1 MTKRAFVGLALALS
15 VLGGLL
21 TGAVAGSA
29 HAFTDRA
36 AGDESLRRQDAA
48 PTKTFVW
55 EEYGLTFTLPEDW
68 QVLGQSQNFDLAL
81 VSPDALVS
89 GEGAFIMLQ
98 VYPTLGQDTTMDSA
112 LDPVAEQVGGE
123 VVPFSAAGLDGFEI
137 AFDDETSGTTNQLVL
152 LPYGEKGAAL
162 FIRTSAKPEENA
174 TVQGIL
180 ASMLVDPP
188 APDYAAID
196 AAWQT
201 SVTEQGRLIYGAS
214 DAPVSA
220 IEFFSF
226 TCGHCASFSM
236 PIEHLI
242 ALEADTGRMRIEI
255 APIAGDVL
263 AIRATEATFCAAEQG
278 KGYSA
283 YKVLWDGYLTLGY
296 EKAYSEEGV
305 QSLLEPLGVDLTAL
319 TACMDADT
327 YNEALTAIRTDF
339 LDYGLSGTPTV
350 LLGADGDAPE
360 TIKLSDGRAWSG
372 IVPIDTLRAL
382 IRLIIDDGLS
392 VSEATSAYFGG

>member
-15 VLGGLL
+15 LL
-21 TGAVAGSA
+21 SGATVSSA
-29 HAFTDRA
+29 HALTDRA
-36 AGDESLRRQDAA
+36 AGDESVLRRQDAA
-48 PTKTFVW
+48 LTKTFVW

-68 QVLGQSQNFDLAL
+68 QTLGQSQNFDLAL
-81 VSPDALVS
+81 VSPGALES

-98 VYPTLGQDTTMDSA
+98 VYPTLGQDTTMDGA
-112 LDPVAEQVGGE
+112 LNPVAEQVGGE
-123 VVPFSAAGLDGFEI
+123 VAPFSAAGLDGFGI
-137 AFDDETSGTTNQLVL
+137 SFNDDTSGTTNHLAL
-152 LPYGEKGAAL
+152 LPYGEKGAVL
-162 FIRTSAKPEENA
+162 FIQASAKPEEDA
-174 TVQGIL
+174 TVQSIL
-180 ASMLVDPP
+180 DSMLVDPP
-188 APDYAAID
+188 APDYAVID

-201 SVTEQGRLIYGAS
+201 SLAEQGRLIYGAG

-226 TCGHCASFSM
+226 TCGHCANYSM

-255 APIAGDVL
+255 APIAGDTL

-283 YKVLWDGYLTLGY
+283 YKALWDGYLTVGY
-296 EKAYSEEGV
+296 EEAYSEEGV
-305 QSLLEPLGVDLTAL
+305 RARLEPLGVDLTAL

-327 YNEALTAIRTDF
+327 YSEALDAIRTDF

-350 LLGADGDAPE
+350 LLGANGDAPE
-360 TIKLSDGRAWSG
+360 TLKFPDGRVWSG
-372 IVPIDTLRAL
+372 IVPIDALRAL
-382 IRLIIDDGLS
+382 IGLVIDDGLS
-392 VSEATSAYFGG
+392 VSEATSNYFGG